1 MPNNIGYSYPLKSSF
16 GAIFFFLFAAGAKKY
31 AFSCSLKEQKYAFS
45 CSLGLKKHAFSCS
58 IEKFLVPLQRNS
70 EKDKPFLCTFLTMA
84 VDFLHI
90 LSDQRAELER
100 LDVSQLVTR
109 KEELLINLNSP
120 LAQVV
125 IGVRRSGKS
134 TLCEKRLLESGLPFG
149 YINFDDDRLGKLG
162 RNDFDELLKTLYRIN
177 GDFNHLLLDEV
188 QDIDGWELF
197 VNRMLRQGMHLIIT
211 GSNANLLSGELA
223 THLTGRYNEVELYPF
238 SFSEY
243 CVVQHVDMQSY
254 TTKACAMRDRALDT
268 YLFDGGFP
276 ELMNLSKPEQEV
288 YVRSLVKT
296 IIEKDI
302 ARRYKIRYVQ
312 TLTDIANQVL
322 DEFTDEQSYA
332 TIQEKHNLSSAHTAK
347 KYMQYL
353 QNAYLIYGMPRFSLK
368 SQERRTVH
376 KYYAMDTAMV
386 AKRDETLMTE
396 NLGLRLENVV
406 AIELRRRA
414 KKSQQIYYY
423 RKVRDYEIDF
433 IIVEGTEVKELIQV
447 TYDFRNPST
456 KLYNR
461 EVGNLFKASDKLHCD
476 KMTLIM
482 MYGEKREIVERNKTA
497 RCVLA
502 TDWLQN
508 IV

>member
-1 MPNNIGYSYPLKSSF
+1 
-16 GAIFFFLFAAGAKKY
+16 
-31 AFSCSLKEQKYAFS
+31 
-45 CSLGLKKHAFSCS
+45 
-58 IEKFLVPLQRNS
+58 
-70 EKDKPFLCTFLTMA
+70 MA
-84 VDFLHI
+84 VDFLSI

-100 LDVSQLVTR
+100 LDLTKLVTR
-109 KEELLINLNSP
+109 KEELLINLDSP
-120 LAQVV
+120 LAQIV

-134 TLCEKRLLESGLPFG
+134 TLCEKRLLESGVAFG

-162 RNDFDELLKTLYRIN
+162 RKDFDELLKTLYRIN

-188 QDIDGWELF
+188 QDIEGWELF

-223 THLTGRYNEVELYPF
+223 THLTGRYNEIELFPF

-243 CVVQHVDMQSY
+243 GIVQEVDMKSY
-254 TTKACAMRDRALDT
+254 TTKASALRDRALNA

-312 TLTDIANQVL
+312 TLTEIANQVL
-322 DEFTDEQSYA
+322 DEFTDEQSYSS
-332 TIQEKHNLSSAHTAK
+332 IQEKNNLSSAHTAK

-353 QNAYLIYGMPRFSLK
+353 QNAYLIYGVPRFSLK

-433 IIVEGTEVKELIQV
+433 IVVEGTEVKELIQV
-447 TYDFRNPST
+447 TYDFREPST
-456 KLYNR
+456 KLNNR
-461 EVGNLFKASDKLHCD
+461 EVGNQFKACGKLHCD
-476 KMTLIM
+476 KLTLIM
-482 MYGEKREIVERNKTA
+482 MYGEKREIVEKGKTV

-502 TDWLQN
+502 ADWLREE
-508 IV
+508 

>member
-109 KEELLINLNSP
+109 KEEQLINLNSP

-322 DEFTDEQSYA
+322 DEFSDEQSYA

-406 AIELRRRA
+406 AIELRHRA

-476 KMTLIM
+476 KLTMIM
-482 MYGEKREIVERNKTA
+482 MYGEKREIVEKNKTV